1 MDAPTAQPERR
12 RPRAAILG
20 FAAGV
25 AVVVVLAGAVA
36 SRLDF
41 FGPPVSAS
49 DTRPATDF
57 TAQEL
62 RGRTIHAANCAS
74 CHGGLTGG
82 GMMDYPPRHNS
93 NGHTWHHPDC
103 QLKQIVLEGGD
114 EMTAMMRDMM
124 APSGAPTMQAFKDR
138 LSDADIDA
146 VLAYI
151 KTLWSPE
158 ERELQAGVTRES
170 CTTS

>member
-1 MDAPTAQPERR
+1 MDAPSAQPERP

-20 FAAGV
+20 FAVGV
-25 AVVVVLAGAVA
+25 AVVVVLAATLA
-36 SRLDF
+36 SRLSF
-41 FGPPVSAS
+41 FGSPVSAF
-49 DTRPATDF
+49 DPRAATDF
-57 TAQEL
+57 SAQEL
-62 RGRTIHAANCAS
+62 RGRTIYAANCVS
-74 CHGGLTGG
+74 CHGGLAGG

-103 QLKQIVLEGGD
+103 QLKQVVREGGD

-124 APSGAPTMQAFKDR
+124 APSNAPTMQAFKDR

-151 KTLWSPE
+151 KTMWSPE
-158 ERELQAGVTRES
+158 EREIQAGVTRES
-170 CTTS
+170 CRTS